1 MEMLDFNTRLF
12 KNIFPDYDTFAAW
25 YRGTPLSE
33 DINDVPSEKTFTILA
48 YEFNDSH
55 ISLSP
60 DSFKQHFAN
69 DLYTYYKEFE
79 ATTKSISELMQLTD
93 SDIATADT
101 LVTNFADVPETKKTT
116 DVTSVDY
123 ISNQQKNIN
132 IKGTLQI
139 KREQLSNKRT
149 FTVKTFLKRFRH
161 LFIKICSPAYTF
173 VVREE
178 DEE

>member
-12 KNIFPDYDTFAAW
+12 KNIFPDYNTFAAW
-25 YRGTPLSE
+25 YMSTPLSE
-33 DINDVPSEKTFTILA
+33 DINDVPSEKTFTLLA

-55 ISLSP
+55 TSLSP

-79 ATTKSISELMQLTD
+79 ATTKSISELMELTD
-93 SDIATADT
+93 SDIATAET
-101 LVTNFADVPETKKTT
+101 MVTNFADIPETKKTT
-116 DVTSVDY
+116 ETLEVDF
-123 ISNQQKNIN
+123 ISNQQKTIN
-132 IKGTLQI
+132 RKGTLQI
-139 KREQLSNKRT
+139 KREQLSNKRA